1 MRILAF
7 FFVSL
12 VLLACSQESGSSSA
26 IVVDFSDDELEGMVR
41 VTARNANALLGTND
55 PLAKTEETPQMRVKI
70 DYSFS
75 MGKHE
80 VTCGEY
86 NKLMKPQGLEL
97 PCENKNIPATDLTY
111 YDAVLFA
118 NEKSKDGDFDTVYTY
133 TSKQMDTDGH
143 CTFLEGFNFH
153 PDVNGYRLPTE
164 AEWVLVAGR
173 YWNPKSGWHSENSG
187 MKLHEVCTRTESSD
201 FCDLAGNA
209 MEWVND
215 WLGFFRDTTVYNYAG
230 SPDGGN
236 LGKRIV
242 KGGSYR
248 QQPSAMHLYGRTD
261 VYTITSASRAD
272 YVGFRLGFGA
282 IPDAV
287 WMDYNGLVNTTR
299 VISLV
304 NQRTLKSKLGT
315 YKVLLAF
322 RNNVSETMAYQNYS
336 DGSIYT
342 AEFPDIYESY
352 HPEIS
357 PNGRYIAYC
366 SGLEGVSGSSKLYVR
381 VLTLNE
387 HNIVELNVKS
397 AAIPRWRVLDNGDTV
412 IVYVTDAGSNKNTE
426 TFKSASTWQVK
437 FEKGRFGEPKKLFD
451 GAYHDGISSDN
462 KLAVSGARLLRA
474 KMADSSNTLSSGRDS
489 VWYNG
494 EQACNASLATDGSK
508 KTLFLDF
515 GSETG
520 KKFVGES
527 YGVHER
533 LLVMD
538 STGKLIH
545 SVKAPAGYSFDH
557 SEWVR
562 GRSDF
567 AVVSLSDANGMHN
580 KIALVNVL
588 DSSITEL
595 VEGEDLWQ
603 PTMWI
608 PDSFDKS
615 TSELDEDSAGVYMH
629 IGDKLEGVLMRYK
642 MELLWRYR
650 DTANVVV
657 VGSSRPLL
665 SVSPKYF
672 SSKYFVINLAQ
683 TPNSIYM
690 TRDYLNNYIYPHV
703 RRMKYIILSLDIDL
717 WYKDNGPNSDN
728 FFVKGYEQYAGFVYD
743 KNHNYWQD
751 GYPTGLLEYTENY
764 IGVEGEA
771 YYLDD
776 RGRYLASDCKAWGE
790 PDIEMDSMY
799 YDKHP
804 EVLENSIAVLKDIL
818 KKAEENKVFV
828 VGVIFPQNPKYKKTG
843 AFGRYGVRRSHA
855 KKIIQDLMD
864 LEKDYPHFKVFDQNK
879 MGDHDYDNDKAND
892 SDHLCMK
899 GAAKLSTR
907 VYEFIKTLKEKD
919 E

>member
-26 IVVDFSDDELEGMVR
+26 IVVEFSDDDLEGMVH
-41 VTARNANALLGTND
+41 VKAQNANALLGTND
-55 PLAKTEETPQMRVKI
+55 PLAKSEEFPQMRVKI
-70 DYSFS
+70 DYSFA

-80 VTCGEY
+80 VTCREF
-86 NKLMKPQGLEL
+86 NKLMKPQGLSLSCDKE
-97 PCENKNIPATDLTY
+97 KFPATDLTY

-118 NEKSKDGDFDTVYTY
+118 NEKSKDGGFDTVYTY
-133 TSKQMDTDGH
+133 TSKQVDTEGH

-153 PDVNGYRLPTE
+153 PDINGYRLPTE

-173 YWNPKSGWHSENSG
+173 YWDPKSGWHAENSG
-187 MKLHEVCTRTESSD
+187 MKLHEVCTRSD
-201 FCDLAGNA
+201 NGGFCDFAGNA

-248 QQPSAMHLYGRTD
+248 QQPSAIHLYSRTD
-261 VYTITSASRAD
+261 VYTITSSSRAD
-272 YVGFRLGFGA
+272 YVGFRLAFGS

-287 WMDYNGLVNTTR
+287 WMDYNGLVNTSR

-315 YKVLLAF
+315 YKILLAF
-322 RNNVSETMAYQNYS
+322 RKNVSETMAYLNYS
-336 DGSIYT
+336 DGTIYT
-342 AEFPDIYESY
+342 AEFSDIYKSY

-357 PNGRYIAYC
+357 PNGRFIAYC
-366 SGLEGVSGSSKLYVR
+366 SGLEGVSGKSTLYVR
-381 VLTLNE
+381 PLSLDENY
-387 HNIVELNVKS
+387 IVELNVES
-397 AAIPRWRVLDNGDTV
+397 AAIPRWRVLENGDTV
-412 IVYVTDAGSNKNTE
+412 IVYVTDAGSNKNSE

-437 FEKGRFGEPKKLFD
+437 FEKSRFGTPKKLFD
-451 GAYHDGISSDN
+451 GAYHDGVSGDN

-474 KMADSSNTLSSGRDS
+474 KIADSTSTVSNGKDT

-515 GSETG
+515 ASKTG
-520 KKFVGES
+520 QEFAGES

-533 LLVMD
+533 LFVMD

-545 SVKAPAGYSFDH
+545 SVKAPTGYSFDH

-562 GRSDF
+562 GRSDY

-588 DSSITEL
+588 DSSITDL
-595 VEGEDLWQ
+595 VEGDDLWQ

-608 PDSFDKS
+608 PDAFDKS

-629 IGDKLEGVLMRYK
+629 VGDNLEGILMRYK

-657 VGSSRPLL
+657 VGSSRPLI

-672 SSKYFVINLAQ
+672 GSKYFVINLAQ

-690 TRDYLNNYIYPHV
+690 TRDFLNNYIYPHV
-703 RRMKYIILSLDIDL
+703 RRLKYIILSLDIDL
-717 WYKDNGPNSDN
+717 WNKDNGPDSDN
-728 FFVKGYEQYAGFVYD
+728 LFVNGYEQYAGFVYD
-743 KNHNYWQD
+743 KNHDYWKA
-751 GYPTGLLEYTENY
+751 GYPTGLLEYTANY
-764 IGVEGEA
+764 LGVEGEGVFM
-771 YYLDD
+771 DD
-776 RGRYLASDCKAWGE
+776 RGRYLASGCKAWGD
-790 PDIEMDSMY
+790 PIVEMDSLY
-799 YDKHP
+799 FDKHP
-804 EVLENSIAVLKDIL
+804 EALENSKAVLKEIL

-855 KKIIQDLMD
+855 KKIIQDLID
-864 LEKDYPHFKVFDQNK
+864 LEKDYPHFRVYDQNK
-879 MGDHDYDNDKAND
+879 MGDHDYDDDKAQD
-892 SDHLCMK
+892 ADHLCQD
-899 GAAKLSTR
+899 GAGKLSTR
-907 VYEFIKTLKEKD
+907 VYEFIKTLKEND

>member
-26 IVVDFSDDELEGMVR
+26 IVVDFSDDDLEGMVH
-41 VTARNANALLGTND
+41 VKAQNANALLGTND
-55 PLAKTEETPQMRVKI
+55 PSAKLEEYPQMRVKI

-80 VTCGEY
+80 VTCSEF
-86 NKLMKPQGLEL
+86 NELMKTHGLEL
-97 PCENKNIPATDLTY
+97 PCENKKIPATDLTY

-118 NEKSKDGDFDTVYTY
+118 NEKSKDGNFDTVYTY
-133 TSKQMDTDGH
+133 TSKLMDTDGH

-153 PDVNGYRLPTE
+153 PEVKGYRLPTE

-173 YWNPKSGWHSENSG
+173 YWDPKSGWHAENSG
-187 MKLHEVCTRTESSD
+187 MKLHEVCTRSD
-201 FCDLAGNA
+201 KDGFCDFAGNA

-215 WLGFFRDTTVYNYAG
+215 WLGFFRDTTIYNYAG
-230 SPDGGN
+230 SPDGGS
-236 LGKRIV
+236 LGERIV

-248 QQPSAMHLYGRTD
+248 QQPSAIHLYSRTD
-261 VYTITSASRAD
+261 VYTITSSSRAD
-272 YVGFRLGFGA
+272 YVGFRLAFGP

-287 WMDYNGLVNTTR
+287 WMAYNGIVNSSR

-315 YKVLLAF
+315 YKILLAF
-322 RNNVSETMAYQNYS
+322 RKNVSETMAYLNYS
-336 DGSIYT
+336 DGNIYT
-342 AEFPDIYESY
+342 AEFPDIYKSY

-366 SGLEGVSGSSKLYVR
+366 SGLEGVSGKSTLYVR
-381 VLTLNE
+381 PLSLDKYYV
-387 HNIVELNVKS
+387 VELKDES
-397 AAIPRWRVLDNGDTV
+397 AAIPRWRVLENGDTV
-412 IVYVTDAGSNKNTE
+412 IVYVTDAGSNKNSE

-437 FEKGRFGEPKKLFD
+437 FEKERFGKPQKLFD
-451 GAYHDGISSDN
+451 GAYHDGISGDN

-474 KMADSSNTLSSGRDS
+474 KIADSTSTVSNGKDT

-494 EQACNASLATDGSK
+494 EQACNVSLATDGSK
-508 KTLFLDF
+508 KILFLDF
-515 GSETG
+515 ASKTG
-520 KKFVGES
+520 QEFVGES

-533 LLVMD
+533 LFVMD

-545 SVKAPAGYSFDH
+545 SVKAPTGYSFDH

-562 GRSDF
+562 GRSDY

-588 DSSITEL
+588 DSSIMDL
-595 VEGEDLWQ
+595 VEGDDLWQ

-608 PDSFDKS
+608 PDAFDRSKI
-615 TSELDEDSAGVYMH
+615 EVDEDSAGVYMH
-629 IGDKLEGVLMRYK
+629 QGDNLGAIYMRYN

-657 VGSSRPLL
+657 LGSSRPLL

-672 SSKYFVINLAQ
+672 SNKYFTINLAQ

-690 TRDYLNNYIYPHV
+690 SRDYLDNYIFPHV
-703 RRMKYIILSLDIDL
+703 KRLKYIILSLDIDL
-717 WYKDNGPNSDN
+717 WYKDKDEN
-728 FFVKGYEQYAGFVYD
+728 FFESEYKQYAGYVYD
-743 KNHNYWQD
+743 KNHDYWKD
-751 GYPTGLLEYTENY
+751 GYPQGLVECTANY
-764 IGVEGEA
+764 LSVEGES

-776 RGRYLASDCKAWGE
+776 RGLYTGSKCKAWGNVK
-790 PDIEMDSMY
+790 IELDSMY
-799 YDKHP
+799 FDQHP
-804 EVLENSIAVLKDIL
+804 EALENSMNVLKDIL
-818 KKAEENKVFV
+818 QKAEDREVFV
-828 VGVIFPQNPKYKKTG
+828 VGVIFPQNPKYKNTG
-843 AFGRYGVRRSHA
+843 AFGRYGMRRSLA
-855 KKIIQDLMD
+855 QKVIAELNDLQ
-864 LEKDYPHFKVFDQNK
+864 KTYPHFRVFDQNK
-879 MGDHDYDNDKAND
+879 MGDHDYADDKAGD
-892 SDHLCMK
+892 TDHLCIK
-899 GAAKLSTR
+899 GASQISTR
-907 VYEFIKTLKEKD
+907 IYEFIKTLR
-919 E
+919 